1 MPPPRKRSRLT
12 RNSRTFSGFKFY
24 LGYLN
29 ITVILN
35 LFQKFV
41 IQKLGGNTGC
51 FENSRRRTGCQEVK
65 PLSVLRTKITSVI
78 SLPSCPLFLW
88 ASDCYP
94 PQPSL
99 IREGECVDW
108 CRTLSYNDR
117 MNLIHS
123 LEGSTNERRAKRRRA
138 GDGVAVPLFANEQD
152 KEGVGDTYPSSG
164 TKCHLLP
171 QRGEGRNKKFL
182 NHRSQSDILKIL
194 KQVQDDRNISLKPTY
209 SPIHLFTYSLRKKA
223 AFTLAEGAT
232 HVATSNKIRRA
243 AFTLAEVLIT
253 LGIIGVVA
261 AMTMPSLVSH
271 YQRKVLET
279 QFKKSYSVLSQALL
293 PVQSEFLSC
302 PAGNNAEIRER
313 LFAQFNSIGE
323 GETAELSYDNFFKTY
338 NKKASSGR
346 IHANCLDPN
355 NSNTFSGFGT
365 VTPDGAV
372 ISFCTNVTY
381 GNLISID
388 TNGFK
393 KGPNAFGHDL
403 FFFHLNLN
411 NCNLEPMT
419 GQWRDCTEDDKDC
432 NATSDT
438 YLGWKWT
445 EGTCSKNSDASEN
458 GFACT
463 QYAIANTCPDGSGK
477 GYFDCLP

>member
-1 MPPPRKRSRLT
+1 MT
-12 RNSRTFSGFKFY
+12 G
-24 LGYLN
+24 LN
-29 ITVILN
+29 IQSPAFLGDVVIIWQVFIRILRYN
-35 LFQKFV
+35 GSKALGRIVKIFPLFGEEF
-41 IQKLGGNTGC
+41 I
-51 FENSRRRTGCQEVK
+51 RCQEVRQVRGQTGLEDRK
-65 PLSVLRTKITSVI
+65 IRRYEGRLFKLLKGLFFVSLAPLGRGLGRGANQMVGSPDVKLLSVLRTKITSLF
-78 SLPSCPLFLW
+78 SLPCCHLNFCSSDNDPLPSPPPREGACSRKTNPQANNCHCERENGASQSHNIYINNEITTSNASPSPRNDIENSCKTQVSGGAATLHLPQVREAEKR
-88 ASDCYP
+88 ASLLTLH
-94 PQPSL
+94 PSL
-99 IREGECVDW
+99 
-108 CRTLSYNDR
+108 
-117 MNLIHS
+117 
-123 LEGSTNERRAKRRRA
+123 
-138 GDGVAVPLFANEQD
+138 
-152 KEGVGDTYPSSG
+152 
-164 TKCHLLP
+164 
-171 QRGEGRNKKFL
+171 KK
-182 NHRSQSDILKIL
+182 H
-194 KQVQDDRNISLKPTY
+194 
-209 SPIHLFTYSLRKKA
+209 
-223 AFTLAEGAT
+223 
-232 HVATSNKIRRA
+232 A

-432 NATSDT
+432 NGTSDT